1 MKTINQ
7 IHEELISKKKTVRQ
21 VVEEAIFIIKN
32 NEKKFN
38 INLKEENNINAILG
52 FYSNNFLD
60 EEIVKAQNIIDQ
72 KILEGK
78 IEEINIFT
86 GIPIVLKDNIMVAG
100 EINTAASKMLEN
112 YVSPYDASVV
122 AKLKEVGAILLAR
135 ANMDEFAMGGS
146 GENSAF
152 GATKNPIDKSRVPGG
167 SSSGSAA
174 TVSYGAVSIA
184 LGSDTGGSARLPA
197 AFCNLVGFKP
207 TYGSISR
214 FGLMAMGSSLDQIS
228 PIANNVSGAEA
239 LFELL
244 SFYDKNDA
252 TSLSQ
257 DIRIKNKDTENN
269 LKKKIGI
276 PKILNDEKILYGIDK
291 NILENFEKQIE
302 KFKNIGYEIVEVDL
316 PNLDKALAVYYIITP
331 AEVSSNMGRYDG
343 VRYGNFVAGKNTIDN
358 FVNTRTQGLGDEVR
372 LRILIGTYLLS
383 AGYFDTYYNKALQV
397 REILKKEFAKVFEE
411 VDAILT
417 PVSPVM
423 PWKFGEKSDP
433 LAMYLADI
441 FTVTANIIQIPAI
454 SIPTKK
460 WNEINENNLP
470 IGIQLLG
477 KWYEDKKIF
486 KIAKEFEAV
495 I

>member
-152 GATKNPIDKSRVPGG
+152 GATKNPIDKLRVPGG

-343 VRYGNFVAGKNTIDN
+343 VRYGNFVTGKNTIDN
-358 FVNTRTQGLGDEVR
+358 FINSRTQGLGDEVR
-372 LRILIGTYLLS
+372 LRILVGTYLLS